1 MLSRTA
7 DHLFWM
13 ARYMER
19 AENTARMLDVN
30 YQMSLL
36 PQSEGAV
43 ESGWRG
49 LLSISELTADYAK
62 RHGAVTPTSVI
73 EYMVSDAANGSS
85 IRSCLLAARENAR
98 AVRGTLTTEVWE
110 TQNQTWLEFQRLVA
124 TGAFEHDPGTAFE
137 WVKFRSHLSRGVTV
151 GTMLQDE
158 AFHFLR
164 IGSFL
169 ERADNT
175 ARLLDVKFQ
184 TVESD
189 FFGFGQGAG
198 SMRRRFDPHRGG
210 EPGQIRGPFH
220 EQFQELAAAAITVP
234 AESRETPSSLV
245 PAASPSQS
253 QFQSQS
259 QSRLQS
265 QDASMAPPPRW
276 PAAGHR
282 TEVEFD
288 FYHWSAVLR
297 SVSGFE
303 VYRKVYRNVIQPEKV
318 AELLVLRRDMP
329 RSLAA
334 CMHEVVSNLHC
345 VANEQSHDTL
355 RLAGRLDADLKY
367 GRIDEIL
374 ATGLHAYLTQFLE
387 RVNAIGAAI
396 SRDFLV
402 PVAE

>member
-30 YQMSLL
+30 YQASML
-36 PQSEGAV
+36 PQSADAAEK
-43 ESGWRG
+43 GWKG
-49 LLSISELTADYAK
+49 LLGISELSGDFAA
-62 RHGAVTPTSVI
+62 RHGAVTPENVMT
-73 EYMVSDAANGSS
+73 YMVSDAQNGSS
-85 IRSCLLAARENAR
+85 IRNCLMAARENAR

-110 TQNQTWLEFQRLVA
+110 TQNQTWLEFQRMVA
-124 TGAFEHDPGTAFE
+124 NDKFLRDPSSTFE

-175 ARLLDVKFQ
+175 ARMLDVKFHA
-184 TVESD
+184 VDSE
-189 FFGFGQGAG
+189 FFGTGAG
-198 SMRRRFDPHRGG
+198 NGG
-210 EPGQIRGPFH
+210 GGKD
-220 EQFQELAAAAITVP
+220 QEY
-234 AESRETPSSLV
+234 
-245 PAASPSQS
+245 
-253 QFQSQS
+253 
-259 QSRLQS
+259 
-265 QDASMAPPPRW
+265 
-276 PAAGHR
+276 
-282 TEVEFD
+282 D
-288 FYHWSAVLR
+288 FYHWSAILR

-303 VYRKVYRNVIQPEKV
+303 VYRKAYRNVIRPEKV
-318 AELLVLRRDMP
+318 AELLILRADMP

-334 CMHEVVSNLHC
+334 CMDEVVSNLQR
-345 VANEQSHDTL
+345 VANEQSKDTL
-355 RLAGRLDADLKY
+355 RRAGRLQADLRF

-374 ATGLHAYLTQFLE
+374 ATGLHAFLTQFLE
-387 RVNAIGAAI
+387 RVGDLGFGI

-402 PVAE
+402 PVAA

>member
-36 PQSEGAV
+36 PQSEEAA
-43 ESGWRG
+43 ERGWRG
-49 LLSISELTADYAK
+49 LLSISELTGDFAE
-62 RHGAVTPTSVI
+62 RLGTVTPKSVMN
-73 EYMVSDAANGSS
+73 YMVGDAKNGSS
-85 IRSCLLAARENAR
+85 IRSCLMAARENAR

-110 TQNQTWLEFQRLVA
+110 TQNQTWLEFQRMVA
-124 TGAFEHDPGTAFE
+124 TDAFQKSPGEAFE

-151 GTMLQDE
+151 GTMLQDQ

-175 ARLLDVKFQ
+175 ARLLDVKFHSAEGEMIGMRQ
-184 TVESD
+184 SMS
-189 FFGFGQGAG
+189 AG
-198 SMRRRFDPHRGG
+198 GMTQSMGG
-210 EPGQIRGPFH
+210 M
-220 EQFQELAAAAITVP
+220 
-234 AESRETPSSLV
+234 
-245 PAASPSQS
+245 SQS
-253 QFQSQS
+253 
-259 QSRLQS
+259 L
-265 QDASMAPPPRW
+265 DGPP
-276 PAAGHR
+276 
-282 TEVEFD
+282 TEGGGKDVEYD

-303 VYRKVYRNVIQPEKV
+303 VYRKVYRNVIRPEKV
-318 AELLVLRRDMP
+318 AELLILRHDMP

-334 CMHEVVSNLHC
+334 CMHEVVSNLQR
-345 VANEQSHDTL
+345 VANEQSKDTL
-355 RLAGRLDADLKY
+355 RLAGRLDADLEF

-387 RVNAIGAAI
+387 RVNALGAGI

-402 PVAE
+402 PIPT